1 MKVIWKADVEND
13 ADDWKK
19 LDEVTRE
26 VAKKIGIKVEGPYLP
41 QDASLMYIFET
52 PNLETM
58 NRAGRQFFEAVVK
71 AKVKVTP
78 LRYEIALTPEEF
90 WGK

>member
-1 MKVIWKADVEND
+1 MSKKV
-13 ADDWKK
+13 
-19 LDEVTRE
+19 
-26 VAKKIGIKVEGPYLP
+26 GIKVDGPYLP
-41 QDASLMYIFET
+41 QDASLLYIFEA

-58 NRAGRQFFEAVVK
+58 NRAGRQFFEEVAK